1 VFLVPKTKALKAI
14 KLMSLRKTYKYM
26 QTLKKEKEKDNLKK
40 VVMENI
46 IVMAIATI
54 WFIGILLI
62 AAP

>member
-1 VFLVPKTKALKAI
+1 
-14 KLMSLRKTYKYM
+14 M

-46 IVMAIATI
+46 IVMAIAII

>member
-46 IVMAIATI
+46 IVMAIAII